1 MKRKPLKP
9 LIRGGGYLPS
19 DDYTPLVYPGGK
31 TTLDAKDD
39 PPEDANEEQDTKT
52 TTGE

>member
-19 DDYTPLVYPGGK
+19 DNYTPLVYSGGK
-31 TTLDAKDD
+31 TTLDAKGNT
-39 PPEDANEEQDTKT
+39 PEDANEEQDAKT
-52 TTGE
+52 TTGD